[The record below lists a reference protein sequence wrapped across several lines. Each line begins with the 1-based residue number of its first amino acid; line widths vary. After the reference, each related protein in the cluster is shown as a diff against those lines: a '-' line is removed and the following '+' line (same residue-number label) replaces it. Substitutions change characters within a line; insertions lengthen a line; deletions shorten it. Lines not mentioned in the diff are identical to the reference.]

1 MQKLPIIGII
11 GGRGILGKIFRA
23 NFAAAGFEVLVAGR
37 KPDGREIL
45 TTDELIRR
53 SDIVIVSVFLS
64 ETEKVLRAIVPKM
77 RANQLLADF
86 TSVKEMPV
94 KIMRAAKSEVV
105 GLHPMFGEV
114 ASLRGKNIFAV
125 VARGGKLWKI
135 LRQNLADFG
144 LKIHEVSA
152 EKHDELAALHQSAA
166 HLLALT
172 FAQILRKNKIA
183 PEKIFEI
190 ASPSTQLFLLTTGRI
205 LGQNLEMYADIS
217 LANPKAAKTIRE
229 LAEILNELAT
239 AVEMKNRAKL
249 LANFEAAAKF
259 FGKWS
264 EFANTES
271 SRIFESLAPQT
282 QVKKTQL
289 KTFPKNS
296 IGILGKNTQTE
307 LAAKDFLF
315 LHHVLKGAHLLSFS
329 TISEIFA
336 KVSTT
341 NHMKFGFVPL
351 ENSTVGLVRETMLN
365 LFESNGKIRILAE
378 FEKKIE
384 HALLAPKK
392 LKLTTIEKVF
402 AHPQAAA
409 QSAKFLAQKLPHA
422 EIIAV
427 ENAGRALGLAQ
438 TSPNSAA
445 ITAAEFAKNGFKILA
460 KNIEDSKEN
469 KTRFVAIGK
478 NNILSSKN
486 SKKSAIAFFFRENR
500 AGQLAAALN
509 IFAAQKINLA
519 RLESI
524 PTAKK
529 RGEFFFFIEVERT
542 KNLPAAL
549 TQLQK
554 IANVV
559 ELGSY

>member
-23 NFAAAGFEVLVAGR
+23 NFEAAGCKVLIAGR
-37 KPDGREIL
+37 KPDGREVL
-45 TTDELIRR
+45 TTDELIRK

-114 ASLRGKNIFAV
+114 ASLRGKNIFAI

-135 LRQNLADFG
+135 LRQNLADLG
-144 LKIHEVSA
+144 LKIHEVSGG
-152 EKHDELAALHQSAA
+152 KHDELAALHQSSA

-217 LANPKAAKTIRE
+217 LANPKATKTIRE

-239 AVEMKNRAKL
+239 AVETKNRAKL
-249 LANFEAAAKF
+249 LANFESAAKF

-264 EFANTES
+264 GFANTES
-271 SRIFESLAPQT
+271 SRIFESLTAPRA
-282 QVKKTQL
+282 VKKIAPV
-289 KTFPKNS
+289 KIAPNS
-296 IGILGKNTQTE
+296 VAVLGKNTQTE
-307 LAAKDFLF
+307 LAAREFLARRK
-315 LHHVLKGAHLLSFS
+315 LKNPLAPFV
-329 TISEIFA
+329 TNTEIFTA
-336 KVSTT
+336 VALQKAQ
-341 NHMKFGFVPL
+341 FGIVPL
-351 ENSTVGLVRETMLN
+351 ENSSVGLVRETLLN
-365 LFESNGKIRILAE
+365 LFESNGKIRIFAE
-378 FEKKIE
+378 FERKIE
-384 HALLAPKK
+384 HALISCESKIS
-392 LKLTTIEKVF
+392 TIKKVF

-409 QSAKFLAQKLPHA
+409 QSAKFLARKLPHA
-422 EIIAV
+422 EIVTV
-427 ENAGRALGLAQ
+427 ENAGRALELAH

-445 ITAAEFAKNGFKILA
+445 ITAAEFADVELKVLA
-460 KNIEDSKEN
+460 HNIEDSAKN
-469 KTRFVAIGK
+469 ATRFVAIGRNGLSTK
-478 NNILSSKN
+478 NTQ
-486 SKKSAIAFFFRENR
+486 KSAIAFFFRENR

-509 IFAAQKINLA
+509 IFAGQKINLA

-529 RGEFFFFIEVERT
+529 RGEFFFFVEAERT
-542 KNLPAAL
+542 KNLPGAL

>member
-1 MQKLPIIGII
+1 MKNAPQHPVIGIV

-23 NFAAAGFEVLVAGR
+23 NFETAGFKVLISGR

-45 TTDELIRR
+45 STKELVKKA
-53 SDIVIVSVFLS
+53 DIVIVSVFLKD
-64 ETEKVLRAIVPKM
+64 TEQVLKEIVPKM

-135 LRQNLADFG
+135 LRQNLANFG

-152 EKHDELAALHQSAA
+152 EKHDELAALHQSAT
-166 HLLALT
+166 HLLSLT
-172 FAQILRKNKIA
+172 FAALLQKSKISPA
-183 PEKIFEI
+183 KIFEI
-190 ASPSTQLFLLTTGRI
+190 ASPSAQLFLLTTGRI

-217 LANPKAAKTIRE
+217 LINKKTAPKIRE
-229 LAEILNELAT
+229 LAKILDELASALET
-239 AVEMKNRAKL
+239 KNRKKL
-249 LANFEAAAKF
+249 IANFEAAAKF

-271 SRIFESLAPQT
+271 GRIFEDLTAPIS
-282 QVKKTQL
+282 VKKIAPV
-289 KTFPKNS
+289 KIAPNS
-296 IGILGKNTQTE
+296 VAMLGKNTQTE
-307 LAAKDFLF
+307 LAAREFLARRK
-315 LHHVLKGAHLLSFS
+315 LKNPLAPFA
-329 TISEIFA
+329 TNTEIFTAVTA
-336 KVSTT
+336 K
-341 NHMKFGFVPL
+341 KAQFGIVPL
-351 ENSTVGLVRETMLN
+351 ENSSVGLVRETLLN
-365 LFESNGKIRILAE
+365 LFESNGKIRIFAE
-378 FEKKIE
+378 FERKIE
-384 HALLAPKK
+384 HALISRESKISA
-392 LKLTTIEKVF
+392 IEKVF

-409 QSAKFLAQKLPHA
+409 QSAKFLTRKLPHA
-422 EIIAV
+422 EIVTV
-427 ENAGRALGLAQ
+427 ENAGRALELAH

-445 ITAAEFAKNGFKILA
+445 ITAAEFADTEVRVLA
-460 KNIEDSKEN
+460 HNIEDSAEN
-469 KTRFVAIGK
+469 ATRFVAIGRNFPSVK
-478 NNILSSKN
+478 NAQ
-486 SKKSAIAFFFRENR
+486 KSAIAFFFRENR

-529 RGEFFFFIEVERT
+529 RGEFFFFVEAERA
-542 KNLPAAL
+542 KNLPVAL